1 MLILDSYFQD
11 DFDSLV
17 KAYEALVKRPFN
29 GKYYGLELGDNIS
42 TYFGVFIVEKVQPT
56 DDAKQFYTDIC
67 KLIDAKRVNIL
78 IKS

>member
-1 MLILDSYFQD
+1 MHSCFQD

-17 KAYEALVKRPFN
+17 NDYEALVKRPFH

-42 TYFGVFIVEKVQPT
+42 TYFGVFMVEKVQPT
-56 DDAKQFYTDIC
+56 DDAKQLYTDIC
-67 KLIDAKRVNIL
+67 KLIDAKRVNTS